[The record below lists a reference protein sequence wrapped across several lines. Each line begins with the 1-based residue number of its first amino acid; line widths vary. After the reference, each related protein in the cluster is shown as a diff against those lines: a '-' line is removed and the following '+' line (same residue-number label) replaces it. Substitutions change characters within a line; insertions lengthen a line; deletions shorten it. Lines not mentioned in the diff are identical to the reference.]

1 MMIYQKI
8 IVHGKVQGVSFRKSA
23 AQKANELSVKG
34 YVINL
39 SDGTVMMEAEGYQA
53 SMDEFIEWCYI
64 GSVMSDV
71 KKIDIMSGEVKGYK
85 SFRIKN
91 DYSFLFYH

>member
-1 MMIYQKI
+1 MTIYQKI

-85 SFRIKN
+85 SFRIKK
-91 DYSFLFYH
+91 

>member
-1 MMIYQKI
+1 MIYQKI

-85 SFRIKN
+85 SFRIKK
-91 DYSFLFYH
+91 

>member
-34 YVINL
+34 YVMNL

-85 SFRIKN
+85 SFRIKK
-91 DYSFLFYH
+91 

>member
-23 AQKANELSVKG
+23 AQKANDLSVKG

-85 SFRIKN
+85 SFRIKK
-91 DYSFLFYH
+91 

>member
-71 KKIDIMSGEVKGYK
+71 KKIDIM
-85 SFRIKN
+85 
-91 DYSFLFYH
+91 

>member
-85 SFRIKN
+85 SFRIKK
-91 DYSFLFYH
+91 